1 MHVGGSCWK
10 FGNRLFTDTIVR
22 ASQKNAGV
30 AESAANPRFGQQANA
45 AMATIASSRVVELSE
60 RPGRLFRA
68 LAIVQRTG

>member
-30 AESAANPRFGQQANA
+30 AESAANPRFGHQANA
-45 AMATIASSRVVELSE
+45 AMATIASSRVVELSR